1 MRRVL
6 LAAFGNAKLDGR
18 NEVLPED
25 IVEDRVARKA
35 RIGF

>member
-1 MRRVL
+1 M

-18 NEVLPED
+18 NEVLPDD
-25 IVEDRVARKA
+25 IVEDRVAKKA